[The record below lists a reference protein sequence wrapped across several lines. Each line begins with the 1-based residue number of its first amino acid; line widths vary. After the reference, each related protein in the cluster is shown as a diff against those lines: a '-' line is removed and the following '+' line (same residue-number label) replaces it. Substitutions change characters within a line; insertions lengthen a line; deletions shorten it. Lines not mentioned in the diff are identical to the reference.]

1 MRHRKA
7 GRKFDTN
14 APHRKAMF
22 RNMVTALMVHGQIKT
37 TTQRAKELRRVADKV
52 ISLGKR
58 APSTTDIDGLSGAE
72 AQQARADRVT
82 AIRRARNWVN
92 DPDALAKV
100 FGEYAD
106 RFRSR
111 PGGYTR
117 VIKAGFRAGDNA
129 EMAVIQLVE
138 EFDADAAAAAKAT
151 RAEEAETAA
160 ADEEA
165 TVAMDGPTT
174 DEPAEAEI
182 VDEDAS
188 SDEAEADD
196 KE

>member
-52 ISLGKR
+52 ITLGKR
-58 APSTTDIDGLSGAE
+58 APTPSDIDGLSGDA

-82 AIRRARNWVN
+82 AIRRAKQWVN
-92 DPDALAKV
+92 DADALNKV

-106 RFRSR
+106 RFRTR

-117 VIKAGFRAGDNA
+117 IIKAGFRAGDNA
-129 EMAVIQLVE
+129 DMAIIELVE
-138 EFDADAAAAAKAT
+138 ALDLEAQAAKAE
-151 RAEEAETAA
+151 AAETAA

-165 TVAMDGPTT
+165 TVAMDMPS
-174 DEPAEAEI
+174 DDAPAEAAI
-182 VDEDAS
+182 VEDAEEAA
-188 SDEAEADD
+188 DEE
-196 KE
+196 

>member
-1 MRHRKA
+1 MRHRKS

-58 APSTTDIDGLSGAE
+58 APSAADIDAMKDQD
-72 AQQARADRVT
+72 AQRQARADRVA
-82 AIRRARNWVN
+82 AIRRAKLWVN
-92 DPDALAKV
+92 DDAALGML
-100 FGEYAD
+100 FGEYAE
-106 RFRSR
+106 RYRTR

-117 VIKAGFRAGDNA
+117 ILKAGFRAGDNA

-138 EFDADAAAAAKAT
+138 ELEAKAEEPKKKAAKKAST
-151 RAEEAETAA
+151 KA

-165 TVAMDGPTT
+165 TVAMDDAPADA
-174 DEPAEAEI
+174 DEGEVVE
-182 VDEDAS
+182 
-188 SDEAEADD
+188 
-196 KE
+196 